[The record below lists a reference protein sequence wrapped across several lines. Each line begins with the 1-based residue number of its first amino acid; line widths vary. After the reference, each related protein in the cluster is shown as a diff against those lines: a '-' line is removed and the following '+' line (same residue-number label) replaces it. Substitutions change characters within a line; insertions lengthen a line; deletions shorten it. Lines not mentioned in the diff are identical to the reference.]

1 MENPAKEIK
10 KGIGSTMAREGFYSL
25 FHYNTYRLLKDDIFL
40 GEMGIEST
48 FMPAFFAGVVAITM
62 SQPFEVIRSKIA
74 LAKGTTSSSYLFKEI
89 WRVNGWRSFFI
100 GYLPRLMRKPI
111 NSGICWTIIEKV
123 KNC

>member
-48 FMPAFFAGVVAITM
+48 FMPAFFAAVVAITI

-74 LAKGTTSSSYLFKEI
+74 LAKGTTSSSYLFK
-89 WRVNGWRSFFI
+89 
-100 GYLPRLMRKPI
+100 
-111 NSGICWTIIEKV
+111 
-123 KNC
+123 